1 MAVVSSAVYGATLII
16 MYGSSTLY
24 HALRNKPAK
33 KLFQKFDHAS
43 IYFLIAGSY
52 TPITLVTLDGALGYT
67 MACAIWATA
76 LFGVYMK
83 FAYPDRFE
91 KLSLFLY
98 IAMGWTI
105 VFAVVPLREHISDG
119 GFYLLVAGGLSYTLG
134 IFFYINDKKPFYHTI
149 WHIFV
154 LAGSIFHFF
163 MTLLYIL

>member
-1 MAVVSSAVYGATLII
+1 

-24 HALRNKPAK
+24 HALTNKAAK
-33 KLFQKFDHAS
+33 KIFQKLDHAS

-52 TPITLVTLDGALGYT
+52 TPITLVTLNGTLGYI
-67 MACAIWATA
+67 MAGAIWSTA
-76 LFGVYMK
+76 LFGTYMK

-98 IAMGWTI
+98 LAMGWTI
-105 VFAVVPLREHISDG
+105 VLAVEPLREHIKDG

-134 IFFYINDKKPFYHTI
+134 VFYYINDNKPFYHAI

-163 MTLLYIL
+163 MTLLYII